1 MIRPLLA
8 WIRSLVGRLTTGS
21 RAKASDTTPATLPT
35 EWTKTVFEAPEV
47 HVAVYSTTALVESNG
62 RAAETVAGRYLAAAL
77 EDMGLNH
84 RVRRGYSPV
93 DLAPGE
99 DLLERWAERDRPW
112 TAKDANV
119 LLTAQDGG
127 GVSFVGGRFGH
138 APGVHIDQVVDWQ
151 RTGDSLVQRN
161 VHAILHEVGHMLGA
175 SHDHDHTEPG
185 MQHPGMGW
193 NEAGYWH
200 RTPTV
205 GGNGAPNLCGEPVE
219 EKRSD
224 RVMRHQLYHDCFREY
239 VAIAPDPT
247 EDAA

>member
-1 MIRPLLA
+1 MGPEAQETSTPTGPL
-8 WIRSLVGRLTTGS
+8 
-21 RAKASDTTPATLPT
+21 ATLPT

-47 HVAVYSTTALVESNG
+47 HVGVYSTTALVETNG
-62 RAAETVAGRYLAAAL
+62 RAPEAVACRYLATAL
-77 EDMGLNH
+77 EDMGLNY
-84 RVRRGYSPV
+84 RLRRDFAPV
-93 DLAPGE
+93 DLPAGE
-99 DLLERWAERDRPW
+99 DRLTRWVERDRPW

-138 APGVHIDQVVDWQ
+138 APAIHIDEVVDWE

-161 VHAILHEVGHMLGA
+161 IHGILHEVGHMLGA

-193 NEAGYWH
+193 NEAGFWH

-205 GGNGAPNLCGEPVE
+205 GGNGAPNLCEEPVE
-219 EKRSD
+219 ARTND
-224 RVMRHQLYHDCFREY
+224 RVMRHQLYHDCFRDY
-239 VAIAPDPT
+239 LAIAPDPT
-247 EDAA
+247 ENQA